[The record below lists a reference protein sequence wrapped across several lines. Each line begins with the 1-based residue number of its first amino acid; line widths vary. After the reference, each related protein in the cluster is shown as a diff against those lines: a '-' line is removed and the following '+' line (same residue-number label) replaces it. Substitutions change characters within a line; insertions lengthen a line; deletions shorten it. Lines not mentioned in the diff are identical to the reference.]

1 MKFQAI
7 LIALIIIVSVSF
19 SGATL
24 SESEHLEKPAA
35 ETEKSFIKEIAAAI
49 SQKASGVAMETG
61 NFAAEAFK
69 ASGEIGKKAADSGK
83 NSVAGTI
90 SFFEELGAKT
100 AESQELKIEK
110 ESEARDYANAFLP
123 SRTKVDYPA
132 ISCDTKS
139 FEIKSK
145 AALIKYMDYNYNRDV
160 FSKNAEERWPI
171 ASVSKLMTAVAALET
186 MGWDEKIS
194 ISEKAVS
201 TEGIAGSLN
210 AGEIYSVRDL
220 IKAMLVTS
228 SNDAAVALSEAF
240 GEKEFIDAMQKRA
253 RELNML
259 QTTYLEPTG
268 LSFVNQSTAADLSKL
283 VDYIYQNQPELFK
296 ISRMKQAQI
305 IDLKSGKAK
314 TLDNI
319 NSFAGQVDFLGGKT
333 GYIEESG
340 RNLVALFDV
349 DGRKVLTV
357 TLGSDDSF
365 AETDKLKS
373 IVQSCK

>member
-7 LIALIIIVSVSF
+7 LIALIIVVSVSF

-24 SESEHLEKPAA
+24 SESKKPEGASSEP
-35 ETEKSFIKEIAAAI
+35 ETSFIKEVTAAI
-49 SQKASGVAMETG
+49 SQKAGGVVLKTG
-61 NFAAEAFK
+61 DFAAEAFK

-100 AESQELKIEK
+100 AESQELKIK
-110 ESEARDYANAFLP
+110 ENSKAGDYANAFLP
-123 SRTKVDYPA
+123 SRIKVDYPA

-160 FSKNAEERWPI
+160 FSKNSGERWPI

-194 ISEKAVS
+194 VSEKAVG
-201 TEGIAGSLN
+201 TEGMAGSLN
-210 AGEIYSVRDL
+210 AGETYSVRDL
-220 IKAMLVTS
+220 IKAMLITS

-240 GEKEFIDAMQKRA
+240 GEKEFIDAMQKKA

-268 LSFVNQSTAADLSKL
+268 LSFVNQSTAEDLSRL
-283 VDYIYQNQPELFK
+283 VDYIYQNQSELFK

-305 IDLKSGKAK
+305 TDLKSGKTK

-319 NSFAGQVDFLGGKT
+319 NSFAGQDDFLGGKT

-357 TLGSDDSF
+357 TLGSEDSF
-365 AETDKLKS
+365 AETDKLKA